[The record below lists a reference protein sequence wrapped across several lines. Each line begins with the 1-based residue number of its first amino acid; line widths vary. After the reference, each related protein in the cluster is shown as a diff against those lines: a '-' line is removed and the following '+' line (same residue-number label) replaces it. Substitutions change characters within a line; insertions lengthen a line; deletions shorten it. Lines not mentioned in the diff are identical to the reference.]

1 MGKESEMRRRSQP
14 HTFDER
20 LNEEKARIKAKLEA
34 MEAGPERA
42 LLEFKLRQI
51 EAALDFDRLLSPT
64 ANPPSKRGAE

>member
-1 MGKESEMRRRSQP
+1 MGQESEMRRRSKP

-20 LNEEKARIKAKLEA
+20 LNEEKARIEAELEA
-34 MEAGPERA
+34 TEVGPQRK

-64 ANPPSKRGAE
+64 ANRPPKRGAE

>member
-20 LNEEKARIKAKLEA
+20 LNEEKARIEAELEA
-34 MEAGPERA
+34 TEVGPQRK

-64 ANPPSKRGAE
+64 ANRPPKRGAE